1 MAKRAPKTPT
11 ITILDRA
18 IAKAQESEAPFYES
32 MKLMKQAADELRPVL
47 AEGSL
52 YFSAMRALYVI
63 AHVPCESGDA
73 QPQYPDCPSA
83 LAAKAMEKSARCWP
97 CYARHVLGGG
107 AP

>member
-18 IAKAQESEAPFYES
+18 LAKAQESEAPFYES

-52 YFSAMRALYVI
+52 YFSAMRALYTI
-63 AHVPCESGDA
+63 ATVPCESGEV
-73 QPQYPDCPSA
+73 QPRHKDCPGA
-83 LAAKAMEKSARCWP
+83 LAAKAMEESERCWP
-97 CYARHVLGGG
+97 CYARHVLKGG